1 MIQRQDSK
9 SEPAASPNNNSGGA
23 GSFGS
28 RFRKSWQRLTS
39 EQAAENNADEDDGIS
54 ELLNEV
60 DQNGSSILLRRADQ
74 ISLSYYSPTPRGG
87 DENKI
92 LSEFDLISTDTQ
104 PVVINAIND
113 REGFLSQH
121 INSCCSLMPYSEH
134 PTRKRTPT

>member
-39 EQAAENNADEDDGIS
+39 EQAAENHADEDDGIS

-60 DQNGSSILLRRADQ
+60 DQNGSSNRHRRDPNRALRR
-74 ISLSYYSPTPRGG
+74 
-87 DENKI
+87 
-92 LSEFDLISTDTQ
+92 
-104 PVVINAIND
+104 
-113 REGFLSQH
+113 
-121 INSCCSLMPYSEH
+121 
-134 PTRKRTPT
+134 